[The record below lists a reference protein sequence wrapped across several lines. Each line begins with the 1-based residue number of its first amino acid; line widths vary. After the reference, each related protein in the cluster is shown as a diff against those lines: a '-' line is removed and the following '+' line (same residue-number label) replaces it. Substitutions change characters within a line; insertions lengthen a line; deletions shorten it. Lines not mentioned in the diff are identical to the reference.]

1 MTSPDAGKLSTMDQ
15 APRTEAHKLIEE
27 CMLAANV
34 AMADFIQATK
44 GAGLYR
50 VHDEPDPESVTRL
63 AGTLAQF
70 GLALDAD
77 LGRVTTQDFQ
87 KILDASRGQPAAA
100 ALQMLVL
107 RSMNQAIYT
116 PEHRPHFGLNYAG
129 YAHFTSPIRRLAD
142 LVNHQLVKSQLRNK
156 AKNAPSELK
165 PDVEALMT
173 ELGERASMTERRAD
187 AAVYEVLEW
196 LKCEYLKQFLGDTF
210 EGVITTAVK
219 FGLFVTLEPMMAEGL
234 IHIGSLKQDHFKFD
248 AELGALVG
256 TRSHQVLRM
265 GDRVVVQLESVDS
278 SLGQVSLALSE
289 HAPLTRK
296 GQSSGRRTS
305 ATRDKKTKKPADQKP
320 KKRGK
325 RER

>member
-1 MTSPDAGKLSTMDQ
+1 M
-15 APRTEAHKLIEE
+15 
-27 CMLAANV
+27 
-34 AMADFIQATK
+34 
-44 GAGLYR
+44 Y
-50 VHDEPDPESVTRL
+50 
-63 AGTLAQF
+63 
-70 GLALDAD
+70 
-77 LGRVTTQDFQ
+77 
-87 KILDASRGQPAAA
+87 
-100 ALQMLVL
+100 
-107 RSMNQAIYT
+107 
-116 PEHRPHFGLNYAG
+116 
-129 YAHFTSPIRRLAD
+129 
-142 LVNHQLVKSQLRNK
+142 VK
-156 AKNAPSELK
+156 
-165 PDVEALMT
+165 
-173 ELGERASMTERRAD
+173 
-187 AAVYEVLEW
+187 
-196 LKCEYLKQFLGDTF
+196 
-210 EGVITTAVK
+210 AVK

-305 ATRDKKTKKPADQKP
+305 ATRDKKAKKPADQKP